1 MSKNEATTQ
10 MSLEEEFKELLLKL
24 IQSPQK
30 MEMVKAYAIKLK
42 EEDAQASTISKRGEI
57 K

>member
-1 MSKNEATTQ
+1 MSKNETTAQ
-10 MSLEEEFKELLLKL
+10 KSLEQEFRELLLQL
-24 IQSPQK
+24 IKSPQK

-42 EEDAQASTISKRGEI
+42 EEAAQSSTISKEGEI

>member
-1 MSKNEATTQ
+1 MGKNETTTQ
-10 MSLEEEFKELLLKL
+10 KSLEQEFKELLLKL

-42 EEDAQASTISKRGEI
+42 EEDAQSSTISKEGERQ
-57 K
+57 